1 MNQRNYQKELD
12 QLLVEI
18 DNEQKKTLF
27 LHCCCAPCSSYVTE
41 YLSAHFHLV
50 LFFYNP
56 NITEKDEYEKRK
68 QELIRLI
75 SEKEYPGKIDIV
87 EADYDSDTL
96 TWQKAMRMSRN
107 AGNDV
112 FCVMNCGF
120 VRQQK
125 RQSAMERII
134 SARHCQLVPIKMQEN

>member
-1 MNQRNYQKELD
+1 M
-12 QLLVEI
+12 
-18 DNEQKKTLF
+18 
-27 LHCCCAPCSSYVTE
+27 TE

-68 QELIRLI
+68 QELLRLI

-87 EADYDSDTL
+87 EADYDSE
-96 TWQKAMRMSRN
+96 KATRKSRN
-107 AGNDV
+107 AGNAA

-120 VRQQK
+120 VRRQK
-125 RQSAMERII
+125 RQSAMEQII
-134 SARHCQLVPIKMQEN
+134 SARHCRSVHIKMQEN

>member
-12 QLLVEI
+12 QLLVKI
-18 DNEQKKTLF
+18 ANEPKKTLF

-68 QELIRLI
+68 QELLRLI

-87 EADYDSDTL
+87 EADYDLSL
-96 TWQKAMRMSRN
+96 
-107 AGNDV
+107 
-112 FCVMNCGF
+112 
-120 VRQQK
+120 
-125 RQSAMERII
+125 IHI
-134 SARHCQLVPIKMQEN
+134 